1 MDGKEEVLKQLNA
14 LKPEILARFKVKEIA
29 LFGSFTRGEQREA
42 SDIDLLV
49 DFEEGADL
57 FDLVG
62 LGEFLEARLHHRVDV
77 VSKRALREEIRHQ
90 VLKEAAI
97 V

>member
-1 MDGKEEVLKQLNA
+1 L
-14 LKPEILARFKVKEIA
+14 
-29 LFGSFTRGEQREA
+29 LFSVPYNRGEQRET

-49 DFEEGADL
+49 DFDEGADL

-77 VSKRALREEIRHQ
+77 VSKRALREEIRQQ
-90 VLKEAAI
+90 VLKEAAMI
-97 V
+97 

>member
-1 MDGKEEVLKQLNA
+1 MDEKKEILKQLSV
-14 LKPEILARFKVKEIA
+14 LKPEILARFKVKGIA
-29 LFGSFTRGEQREA
+29 LFGSFTRGEQREIN
-42 SDIDLLV
+42 DIDVLV

-62 LGEFLEARLHHRVDV
+62 LGEFLETRLHHRVEV
-77 VSKRALREEIRHQ
+77 VSKRALREEIRQQ

-97 V
+97 I